1 MGLCWKRGM
10 ERQDIVFIQGQ
21 DQKTFS
27 FSKHLNHKYNNSRNI
42 LLIQICMKKL
52 LNQSIVLHTLGLA
65 NRPIDLQYLAVLPF
79 SAINKFVN
87 VYCLVYCSRC
97 LRIRLHR
104 LNLLRTAYRCLY
116 EISNC

>member
-42 LLIQICMKKL
+42 LLIQICRPYEKAFK
-52 LNQSIVLHTLGLA
+52 SINSFTYTWA
-65 NRPIDLQYLAVLPF
+65 C
-79 SAINKFVN
+79 K
-87 VYCLVYCSRC
+87 
-97 LRIRLHR
+97 
-104 LNLLRTAYRCLY
+104 
-116 EISNC
+116 